1 MATTAARR
9 RSARLAAPAWLD
21 GRLLLGVALVA
32 ISVVGGLV
40 FWGSARETVP
50 VLVAAEDLPAG
61 HVLQASDLSV
71 AQVKV
76 DGRLSSLSVPDS
88 ELTSVVGRT
97 LAGSVY
103 AGEMLVRPNLA
114 SGPTIG
120 PTEVGM
126 TVPVNAEAVFSGLRP
141 GDAVAVLA
149 TRDKDKPTSQTV
161 TLLERAVVYDM
172 AREPGR
178 VAVSRGCDREQQ
190 ERGLT
195 NVTLIVPRA
204 EAERIAHAVVNW
216 QLTLALL
223 PPPANPSQRS
233 SP

>member
-21 GRLLLGVALVA
+21 GRMLLGAALVA
-32 ISVVGGLV
+32 ISVAGGV
-40 FWGSARETVP
+40 IFWGAARETAP
-50 VLVAAEDLPAG
+50 VLVASADLPAG
-61 HVLQASDLSV
+61 HVVTTSDLTV
-71 AQVKV
+71 AEVKL
-76 DGRLSSLSVPDS
+76 DARLSSLAVPEAD
-88 ELTSVVGRT
+88 LNTVVGRT
-97 LAGSVY
+97 LAGRVH
-103 AGEMLVRPNLA
+103 AGEMLVRPDLA

-120 PTEVGM
+120 ATEVGM
-126 TVPVNAEAVFSGLRP
+126 TVPVNADAVYSGLRP

-161 TLLERAVVYDM
+161 TLLERAVVYEL

-178 VAVSRGCDREQQ
+178 LAVSGGSDGEPEDRA
-190 ERGLT
+190 LT

-204 EAERIAHAVVNW
+204 EAERLAHAVVNW

-223 PPPANPSQRS
+223 PPGTASGGSGP
-233 SP
+233 